1 MSSSQSDHKA
11 VVRHEFTR
19 QAAAYAAN
27 PLVADRSQL
36 MRLVQAVRP
45 QPQDRVLDVATGP
58 GFVALAFAEAGC
70 EVVGI
75 DLTEAPLAIAEQ
87 TRQSRGLTNLRFQLA
102 DAEQL
107 PFGGEAFDVVVS
119 RFALHHCENPQR
131 VMAEMG
137 RVCRL
142 QGLVAIEDL
151 VVSEYPER
159 AAYQNRFEQR
169 VPGAVHRLWT
179 RSRTALY
186 RSPRS
191 GG

>member
-1 MSSSQSDHKA
+1 MSSSPSDHKA
-11 VVRHEFTR
+11 VIRHEFTR
-19 QAAAYAAN
+19 QAATYAAN

-45 QPQDRVLDVATGP
+45 RPQARVLDVATGP

-87 TRQSRGLTNLRFQLA
+87 TRQARGLTNVRFQLG

-107 PFGGEAFDVVVS
+107 PFGEEAFDVVVS

-137 RVCRL
+137 RVCRS

-151 VVSEYPER
+151 VVSECSYAGR
-159 AAYQNRFEQR
+159 CGSASSN
-169 VPGAVHRLWT
+169 T
-179 RSRTALY
+179 D
-186 RSPRS
+186 
-191 GG
+191 